1 MANASAHV
9 VVSKGTKE
17 RPGEARQQLPICSTS
32 LTTFAARPGVSAV
45 RLADLTSTMTS
56 KLVTAAFGMD
66 AGPL

>member
-1 MANASAHV
+1 
-9 VVSKGTKE
+9 
-17 RPGEARQQLPICSTS
+17 